1 MNCLKQIDA
10 QGVGSICIDSNS
22 YQSISDVF
30 KMNNLVSDIC
40 KILSGKRT
48 FVGKLRNDD
57 SKSIA
62 VKFCETEGCII
73 GTASCCGEKAY
84 LMLPNK
90 DLLTK
95 DFAWNYIDLLSRLAY
110 NIRCKKALSTAK
122 DVLCK

>member
-30 KMNNLVSDIC
+30 KMNNFVSDIC

-62 VKFCETEGCII
+62 VKFCETEDCVI

-84 LMLPNK
+84 QMLPNK
-90 DLLTK
+90 DLVTK
-95 DFAWNYIDLLSRLAY
+95 DFAWNYIELLSRLAY

-122 DVLCK
+122 DVRT

>member
-1 MNCLKQIDA
+1 MKCLNQIDA
-10 QGVGSICIDSNS
+10 QQVGSICIDSNT
-22 YQSISDVF
+22 YLSIYDVF
-30 KMNNLVSDIC
+30 KMNNRVSDIC

-62 VKFCETEGCII
+62 VKFCETEDCII

-84 LMLPNK
+84 QMLPNK

-95 DFAWNYIDLLSRLAY
+95 DFAICYIDLLSHLAH
-110 NIRCKKALSTAK
+110 NLRCKIALSAAK
-122 DVLCK
+122 DIHI